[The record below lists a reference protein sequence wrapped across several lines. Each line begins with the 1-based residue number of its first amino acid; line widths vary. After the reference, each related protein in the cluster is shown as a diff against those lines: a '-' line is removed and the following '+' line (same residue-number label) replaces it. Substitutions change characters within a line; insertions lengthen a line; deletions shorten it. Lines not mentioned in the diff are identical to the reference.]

1 MRCCVQNAVSLK
13 IKVLKKMANELKI
26 EVEGA
31 EHGFCNLLQ
40 KKLLEDEKVDLAGY
54 DVPHPLASNPVI
66 YVRMKGAAKPE
77 SALIR
82 AAEKA
87 REANEAFSKALE
99 KALKA

>member
-1 MRCCVQNAVSLK
+1 MLRLK
-13 IKVLKKMANELKI
+13 VKVLKKTANELKI

-31 EHGFCNLLQ
+31 EHGLCNLLQ
-40 KKLLEDEKVDLAGY
+40 KNLLEDEKVDLAGY

-66 YVRMKGAAKPE
+66 YVRMKDTAKPE
-77 SALIR
+77 KALIK

-87 REANEAFSKALE
+87 RKENNAFSKALE

>member
-1 MRCCVQNAVSLK
+1 LK
-13 IKVLKKMANELKI
+13 IKVLKKTANELKI

-31 EHGFCNLLQ
+31 EHGLCNLLQ

-54 DVPHPLASNPVI
+54 DLPHPLASNPVI

-77 SALIR
+77 KALIK

-87 REANEAFSKALE
+87 REANDAFSKALE